1 MADIVQFKDPREGL
15 RQRTKAFAL
24 RVVRLFRALP
34 RNAEAQVIGKQV
46 LRSGTSVGANYRA
59 VCRARSR
66 PEFIARMGVVAEE
79 ADETVFWLELLIE
92 AGIMPAKRLD
102 SLLKEARE
110 LTAIFSASAQT
121 ARQR

>member
-1 MADIVQFKDPREGL
+1 MADIVEFKDHREEL
-15 RQRTKAFAL
+15 RRRTKAFAL
-24 RVVRLFRALP
+24 RVIRLYRALP
-34 RNAEAQVIGKQV
+34 RNIEAAVIGKQL

-92 AGIMPAKRLD
+92 AGIMPAKRLEG
-102 SLLKEARE
+102 LLKEARE

-121 ARQR
+121 ARRS